1 MSDFLLAFFKWCDA
15 TPISLI
21 IRNSTYIF
29 PVVEVFHL
37 FGLTLLLG
45 SVTVVDMRILG
56 VGMRR
61 QSVSELSSALA
72 PWSVGAAILT
82 IVSGILL
89 FLSEAM
95 KCYGNTAFPY
105 KMWFLLGGI
114 ILYFL
119 TQRRITSPTSR
130 INPAVLKV
138 IAVLSLI
145 LWYGVAI
152 AGRAIAFV

>member
-1 MSDFLLAFFKWCDA
+1 MPLLQLFKWFDA
-15 TPISLI
+15 TPISLL

-37 FGLTLLLG
+37 LGLTLLLG
-45 SVTVVDMRILG
+45 TVTVVDMRILG

-61 QSVSELSSALA
+61 QSVADLASALT
-72 PWSVGAAILT
+72 PWSVGAAVLT
-82 IVSGILL
+82 IISGILL

-95 KCYGNTAFPY
+95 KCYGNAAFPY

-119 TQRRITSPTSR
+119 TQRKLTSPASR
-130 INPAVLKV
+130 INPGLLKV

>member
-1 MSDFLLAFFKWCDA
+1 MSLLQLFRWFDS
-15 TPISLI
+15 TPISLY
-21 IRNSTYIF
+21 IRDSTYIF

-45 SVTVVDMRILG
+45 TVTVVDLRILG

-61 QSVSELSSALA
+61 QSIANLA
-72 PWSVGAAILT
+72 GQLTPWSVGAAILT
-82 IVSGILL
+82 IVTGILL

-95 KCYGNTAFPY
+95 KCYGNAAFPY
-105 KMWFLLGGI
+105 KMWALLGGI
-114 ILYFL
+114 ILYFV
-119 TQRRITSPTSR
+119 TQRKLVSPSSG
-130 INPAVLKV
+130 ISPGQLKA
-138 IAVLSLI
+138 IAIASLV

>member
-1 MSDFLLAFFKWCDA
+1 MTTLHVFQWLD
-15 TPISLI
+15 TTLI
-21 IRNSTYIF
+21 GNTIRDSTYIF

-45 SVTVVDMRILG
+45 TLTITDLRMLG

-61 QSVSELSSALA
+61 QSIAEVASQLA
-72 PWSVGAAILT
+72 PWTIWGAVVT

-95 KCYGNTAFPY
+95 KCYANAAFPW
-105 KMWFLLGGI
+105 KMWMLLAGVL
-114 ILYFL
+114 LYL
-119 TQRRITSPTSR
+119 CVQLPITRAKSR
-130 INPAVLKV
+130 TNPALLK
-138 IAVLSLI
+138 AVALLSLVF
-145 LWYGVAI
+145 WYGVAV

>member
-1 MSDFLLAFFKWCDA
+1 MSMVHLFQWFDA
-15 TPISLI
+15 TPISKV
-21 IRNSTYIF
+21 IRDSTYIF

-45 SVTVVDMRILG
+45 TVTVMSLRMLG
-56 VGMRR
+56 MGMRR
-61 QSVSELSSALA
+61 QSVYEVARNLM
-72 PWSVGAAILT
+72 PWSVGAALLT

-95 KCYGNTAFPY
+95 KCYGNAAFPW
-105 KMWFLLGGI
+105 KMYFLLGGI
-114 ILYFL
+114 LLYL
-119 TQRRITSPTSR
+119 LWQRRVASPNSR
-130 INPAVLKV
+130 MGPGQLRI
-138 IAVLSLI
+138 IAILALV

>member
-1 MSDFLLAFFKWCDA
+1 MNFLPLFKWFDA
-15 TPISLI
+15 TLISQI

-29 PVVEVFHL
+29 PVVEVLHL

-45 SVTVVDMRILG
+45 TVTVVDMRILG
-56 VGMRR
+56 FGMRR
-61 QSVSELSSALA
+61 QSVSDLASALT
-72 PWSVGAAILT
+72 PWSVGAAIVT

-95 KCYGNTAFPY
+95 KCYGNAAFPY

-119 TQRRITSPTSR
+119 TQRRLTSPASR
-130 INPAVLKV
+130 MNPALLKV

>member
-1 MSDFLLAFFKWCDA
+1 MTLLELFRWFDA
-15 TPISLI
+15 TPISVV

-45 SVTVVDMRILG
+45 TVTVIDLRMLG
-56 VGMRR
+56 IGMKR
-61 QSVSELSSALA
+61 QSIAEVAGQLGPWTTGGAL
-72 PWSVGAAILT
+72 LT

-95 KCYGNTAFPY
+95 KCYSNAAFPY
-105 KMWFLLGGI
+105 KMWFLLGALL
-114 ILYFL
+114 LYFL
-119 TQRRITSPTSR
+119 IQRRITSPGSKVG
-130 INPAVLKV
+130 PFALKTV
-138 IAVLSLI
+138 AILSLC
-145 LWYGVAI
+145 LWYGVAL

>member
-1 MSDFLLAFFKWCDA
+1 MSDFLLHFFKWCDA
-15 TPISLI
+15 TLISQI

-29 PVVEVFHL
+29 PVVEVLHL

-45 SVTVVDMRILG
+45 SVTVVDMRMLG

-61 QSVSELSSALA
+61 QSVSELASALA

-130 INPAVLKV
+130 VSPGLLKV

>member
-1 MSDFLLAFFKWCDA
+1 MSLLQLFRWFDA

-45 SVTVVDMRILG
+45 TVTVVDLRILG

-61 QSVSELSSALA
+61 QSVSELASQLA
-72 PWSVGAAILT
+72 PWSVGAALLT

-95 KCYGNTAFPY
+95 KCYGNAAFPY

-114 ILYFL
+114 VLYL
-119 TQRRITSPTSR
+119 ATQRRITSPTSR
-130 INPAVLKV
+130 IGSGTLKV
-138 IAVLSLI
+138 IAVLSLV